1 MVSRP
6 LRIFESQHIG
16 RYGERVLKKISIVF
30 SLAVLGV
37 GIWLISRGDQV
48 DRVCKVGNAAAGGN
62 THFNHCV
69 NLVSTY
75 FLGYAL
81 TILGVIFFLGAIM
94 IIRREI
100 RQVRLQP
107 PPVREGESV
116 PDDSNPFRA
125 VIQHEKKDE
134 EHDRDFQSD

>member
-1 MVSRP
+1 
-6 LRIFESQHIG
+6 
-16 RYGERVLKKISIVF
+16 VLKKISIVF

-48 DRVCKVGNAAAGGN
+48 DRVCKVGSAAAGGN

-81 TILGVIFFLGAIM
+81 TILGLIFLLGSII

-100 RQVRLQP
+100 RQVKLQSP
-107 PPVREGESV
+107 AVRVGESI

-125 VIQHEKKDE
+125 VIQSEKKDE
-134 EHDRDFQSD
+134 GIDHDFQSD

>member
-1 MVSRP
+1 M
-6 LRIFESQHIG
+6 
-16 RYGERVLKKISIVF
+16 LKKISIVF

-81 TILGVIFFLGAIM
+81 TILGLIFLLGSII

-100 RQVRLQP
+100 RQVKLQSP
-107 PPVREGESV
+107 AVRVGESI

-125 VIQHEKKDE
+125 VIQSEKKDE
-134 EHDRDFQSD
+134 GIDHDFQSD